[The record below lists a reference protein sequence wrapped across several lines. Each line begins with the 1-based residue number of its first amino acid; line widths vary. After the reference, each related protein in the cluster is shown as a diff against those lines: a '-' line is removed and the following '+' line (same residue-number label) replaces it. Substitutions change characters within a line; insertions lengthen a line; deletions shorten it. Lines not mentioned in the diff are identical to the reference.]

1 MRDAFG
7 GSFMLKIG
15 VIFFVLYISFMA
27 IALNYAKV
35 FRVKNGVIDLLEK
48 NQYNMSESLE
58 TEEKIKAYLSSMS
71 YKLSAANV
79 NVVKNDCSAKNK
91 RYIDGGVCIEKMG
104 TEDNPY
110 YKVTA
115 YIAFDLPLLSSG
127 IIPVDGE
134 TTVMSYNVSAS

>member
-48 NQYNMSESLE
+48 NQYNMSESE

-71 YKLSAANV
+71 YKLSAANENAV
-79 NVVKNDCSAKNK
+79 QNDCSAEKK

-104 TEDNPY
+104 TNENPY

>member
-48 NQYNMSESLE
+48 NQYNMSESE